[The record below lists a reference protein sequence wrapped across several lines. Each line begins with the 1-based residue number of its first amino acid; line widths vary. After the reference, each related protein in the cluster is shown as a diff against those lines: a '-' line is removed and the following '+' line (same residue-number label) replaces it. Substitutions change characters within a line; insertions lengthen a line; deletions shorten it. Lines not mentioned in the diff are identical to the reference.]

1 MGHDGVMPQI
11 VVATPNPAIDITYAV
26 PQPRLGQVHRV
37 SSIVRRAGGKGLNV
51 AAVLAQL
58 GVRSRVTGF
67 LGGRGGGELRELV
80 RDWPVDQDWVDLG
93 EACPTRSS
101 VAVRADDGSVTVFN
115 EAGPTTTSD
124 HWDALT
130 RTVSQALAPQDV
142 LVVSGSCPPGTSSQD
157 LASLLTAAR
166 ERGARTV
173 LDTSGPLLVACS
185 GLADVVKPNREE
197 LSQATGTT
205 DLAAGAKALLE
216 NGTGAVVVSDGP
228 RGMYLFAGGSAGGAW
243 HADAPDVPVVNPTG
257 AGDSAVAALAAGLW
271 RSPGVLGAR
280 ALVEAV
286 ALSVAAVVTPV
297 AGVVDLP
304 TYERLRSQV
313 TAQVV
318 DAAAQA

>member
-1 MGHDGVMPQI
+1 MPQI
-11 VVATPNPAIDITYAV
+11 VVATPNPAIDITYGV

-67 LGGRGGGELRELV
+67 LGGRGGAELRELV

-93 EACPTRSS
+93 PACPTRSS

-115 EAGPTTTSD
+115 EAGPTTSAA
-124 HWDALT
+124 HWDRLT
-130 RTVSQALAPQDV
+130 EAVRQALSPQDV
-142 LVVSGSCPPGTSSQD
+142 LVVSGSCPPGTTSQD
-157 LASLLTAAR
+157 LAALLGAAR

-173 LDTSGPLLVACS
+173 LDTSGPLLVACA

-197 LSQATGTT
+197 LAQATGTT

-216 NGTGAVVVSDGP
+216 NGTGGVVVSDGP
-228 RGMYLFAGGSAGGAW
+228 RGMYLFTASPQGGTW

-257 AGDSAVAALAAGLW
+257 AGDSAVAALAAELW
-271 RSPGVLGAR
+271 RSPEALGAQ

-304 TYERLRSQV
+304 TYQRLR
-313 TAQVV
+313 AQVV
-318 DAAAQA
+318 AQRVDTEQQPPATLG